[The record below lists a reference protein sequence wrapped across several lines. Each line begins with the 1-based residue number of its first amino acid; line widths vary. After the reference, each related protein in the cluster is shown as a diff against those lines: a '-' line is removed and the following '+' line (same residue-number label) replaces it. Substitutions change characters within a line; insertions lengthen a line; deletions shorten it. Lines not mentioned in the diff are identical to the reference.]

1 MKKVTIIIFILIF
14 IEIDEELIN
23 KLKKSLIIIFSLI
36 GGDFLF
42 CFITT
47 ILDVKE
53 YKENKAGFFFLNFF
67 IFVPLLVSIVILLLI
82 KRKKQCIAA
91 GIIYAVGGLLIWFYK
106 LIYFIILLISE
117 DLQDKY
123 EDNYT
128 ESTYLICFFIN
139 LLAIFFRVGACYMIK
154 KIYSDVSSLEDFLH
168 EKEHAAFLQSLG
180 TQNGGDDEEITEE
193 ALYKNDKN
201 PFITGRKKKD
211 EENEEEEINFQS
223 TL

>member
-1 MKKVTIIIFILIF
+1 MK
-14 IEIDEELIN
+14 
-23 KLKKSLIIIFSLI
+23 KLKKGLIIIFSLI

-53 YKENKAGFFFLNFF
+53 YKENKAGIFFLNFF
-67 IFVPLLVSIVILLLI
+67 IFVPLLVSVIILLLM

-106 LIYFIILLISE
+106 LIYFILLLVSE

-123 EDNYT
+123 EDSYT
-128 ESTYLICFFIN
+128 DSTYLICFFIN

-154 KIYSDVSSLEDFLH
+154 KIYNDISSLEDLLH

-201 PFITGRKKKD
+201 PFLTGRKKKD
-211 EENEEEEINFQS
+211 EENEEEEINFQT